1 MLKYLYGVRPTR
13 AELILT
19 NLTAIVTGMAA
30 IFMIPDREDIGIIT
44 QFIVFSI
51 ALDLGGGVVANATR
65 STNDW
70 YCSGPLWLRFV
81 FLALHLIQPVVM
93 ALTVNLPWMTVG
105 YLYLYQFCA
114 GSVVIANRGSGF
126 QRPLAA
132 ALLTLGLLF
141 YIKFFLPETGLIW
154 FGVLYLIKLVMMFSV
169 DHYAVLPTAN
179 PNPSRNSPWP

>member
-19 NLTAIVTGMAA
+19 NSTAIVTGMAA
-30 IFMIPDREDIGIIT
+30 IFMLPDREDIGVIT
-44 QFIVFSI
+44 QFIVFAI

-70 YCSGPLWLRFV
+70 YCSGPLWLRV
-81 FLALHLIQPVVM
+81 IFLALHLIQPLLM
-93 ALTVNLPWMTVG
+93 ALTVHLPWMTVG

-114 GSVVIANRGSGF
+114 GSVVIANRRSGF
-126 QRPLAA
+126 QIPLAA
-132 ALLTLGLLF
+132 ALLTLGLLLYF
-141 YIKFFLPETGLIW
+141 TFFLPEPGVLW

-169 DHYAVLPTAN
+169 DHHAGFPTAT
-179 PNPSRNSPWP
+179 PNPFPNSQ

>member
-19 NLTAIVTGMAA
+19 NSTAIVTGMAA
-30 IFMIPDREDIGIIT
+30 IFMLPDREDIGVIT
-44 QFIVFSI
+44 QFIVFAI

-70 YCSGPLWLRFV
+70 YCSGPLWLRFI
-81 FLALHLIQPVVM
+81 FLALHLIQPLLM
-93 ALTVNLPWMTVG
+93 ALTVHLPWMTVG

-114 GSVVIANRGSGF
+114 GSVVIANRRSGF
-126 QRPLAA
+126 QIPLAA
-132 ALLTLGLLF
+132 ALLTLGLLLYF
-141 YIKFFLPETGLIW
+141 TFFLPEPGVLW

-169 DHYAVLPTAN
+169 DHHAGFPTAT
-179 PNPSRNSPWP
+179 PNPFPNSQ

>member
-1 MLKYLYGVRPTR
+1 MMLKYLYGVRPTR

-30 IFMIPDREDIGIIT
+30 IFMLPAREDIGIMT
-44 QFIVFSI
+44 QCIVFAI

-81 FLALHLIQPVVM
+81 FLALHLTQPLLM
-93 ALTVNLPWMTVG
+93 ALTATLPWMTVG

-114 GSVVIANRGSGF
+114 GSVVIANRGRGF
-126 QRPLAA
+126 QMPLAA
-132 ALLTLGLLF
+132 ALLTLGLLL
-141 YIKFFLPETGLIW
+141 YITFFLPEPGVVW

-169 DHYAVLPTAN
+169 DHYAGFSTAK
-179 PNPSRNSPWP
+179 PNPFPNPE

>member
-19 NLTAIVTGMAA
+19 NSTAIVTGMAA
-30 IFMIPDREDIGIIT
+30 IFMLPDREDIGVIT
-44 QFIVFSI
+44 QFIVFAI

-70 YCSGPLWLRFV
+70 YCSGPLWLRFI
-81 FLALHLIQPVVM
+81 FLALHLIQPLLM
-93 ALTVNLPWMTVG
+93 ALTVHLPWMTVG

-114 GSVVIANRGSGF
+114 GSVVIANRRSGF
-126 QRPLAA
+126 QIPLAA
-132 ALLTLGLLF
+132 ALLTLGLLL
-141 YIKFFLPETGLIW
+141 YITFFLPEPGVVW

-169 DHYAVLPTAN
+169 DHHAGFPTAT
-179 PNPSRNSPWP
+179 PNPFPTSQ

>member
-19 NLTAIVTGMAA
+19 NLTAIFTGMIA
-30 IFMIPDREDIGIIT
+30 IFMLPDREDIGIIT
-44 QFIVFSI
+44 QFIVFAI

-81 FLALHLIQPVVM
+81 FLALHLTQPVLM

-105 YLYLYQFCA
+105 YLYLYQLCA

-126 QRPLAA
+126 QMPLAA

-141 YIKFFLPETGLIW
+141 YTTFFLPEPGVIW

-169 DHYAVLPTAN
+169 DHYTGFPTAK
-179 PNPSRNSPWP
+179 PNPFP